1 MGRDKRNENRTDQ
14 FAKWIKEDTR
24 LPAWKALSSTAQA
37 AYMHLKVRC
46 RYEGKKLKFN
56 NNGIVA
62 LSTRTLATEMGVT
75 PKTAATAL
83 ADLQAKGWIVC
94 TRRHRKGVEGTALS
108 PEWRLTMLPTEHLGK
123 PKAPTYEPRFWEKD
137 NDYDVIEY
145 KNSKRPGH
153 ARGDATRFRSANTE
167 APNVLRFRGE

>member
-1 MGRDKRNENRTDQ
+1 MGRDKRNEKRNHQ
-14 FAKWIKEDTR
+14 FAKWHPHEAK
-24 LPAWKALSSTAQA
+24 LPAWKALSSSAQA

-62 LSTRTLATEMGVT
+62 LSTRTLAAEMGVT

-94 TRRHRKGVEGTALS
+94 TRRHRKGVEGNALS

-123 PKAPTYEPRFWEKD
+123 PKAPTCDPRFWETGK
-137 NDYDVIEY
+137 DYDVIEY
-145 KNSKRPGH
+145 KSSKRPGH

-167 APNVLRFRGE
+167 ASNVLRFRGE